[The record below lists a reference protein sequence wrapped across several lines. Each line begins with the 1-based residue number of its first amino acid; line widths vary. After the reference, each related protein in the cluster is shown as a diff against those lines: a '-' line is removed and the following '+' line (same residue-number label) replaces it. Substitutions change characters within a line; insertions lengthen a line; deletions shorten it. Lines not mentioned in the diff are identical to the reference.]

1 MSILMIKKQEEN
13 ISVFF
18 LLSVL
23 CPCKVSTGLSD
34 KLVDLRALQL
44 FVNLYICPLVHS
56 LTI

>member
-1 MSILMIKKQEEN
+1 MIKKQEES

-23 CPCKVSTGLSD
+23 CPCKVSTGLPD
-34 KLVDLRALQL
+34 KLVDLRALQI
-44 FVNLYICPLVHS
+44 FATSYTCPFVHS